1 MSARRLPL
9 VTFML
14 LVPVA
19 AFLGGCSSGSSRALR
34 APGSGAAIEG
44 AVLTAAT
51 TSAGIQETGITVTG
65 SAQVH
70 GTPDTLTV
78 SFTISTKA
86 LHAADALS
94 ENNRRTADLVA
105 AVKAGGVDDKD
116 VATTGLNVGPQWSPQ
131 GIVTG
136 YQVDDSITVKLRDL
150 AKAGAVIDSA
160 AAKGGDA
167 LRVGGVYL
175 AIDDTS
181 PLLAAARTQAIHNAH
196 DKATAMAAA
205 AGAHLGAVRAIVDQ
219 PSAGYPISY
228 SAKAASAAGS
238 AAPALVPVQ
247 AGSQTLDV
255 QLTVIYDL
263 AS

>member
-9 VTFML
+9 MTFML

-19 AFLGGCSSGSSRALR
+19 AFFSGCGSGSSRAGAPTER
-34 APGSGAAIEG
+34 AL
-44 AVLTAAT
+44 LTAST
-51 TSAGIQETGITVTG
+51 TSAGSQETGITVTG

-86 LHAADALS
+86 LHAADALAD
-94 ENNRRTADLVA
+94 NNRRTADLVA

-131 GIVTG
+131 GSVTG

-160 AAKGGDA
+160 TAKGGDA

-196 DKATAMAAA
+196 DKAVAMAAA

-219 PSAGYPISY
+219 APAGYPIGFGY
-228 SAKAASAAGS
+228 SAKASSGASSAGP
-238 AAPALVPVQ
+238 APLPVQ
-247 AGSQTLDV
+247 AGSQTVDV